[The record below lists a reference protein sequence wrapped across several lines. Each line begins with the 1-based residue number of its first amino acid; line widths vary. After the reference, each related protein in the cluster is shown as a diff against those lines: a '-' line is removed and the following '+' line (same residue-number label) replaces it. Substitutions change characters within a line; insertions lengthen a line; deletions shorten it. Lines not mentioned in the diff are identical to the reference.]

1 MLLFEFSFHP
11 NTHLQSF
18 FSAFLGKNFRGCFT
32 LFQTNNQYFLCFFSC
47 LSVKLYVICIKE
59 MIGS

>member
-18 FSAFLGKNFRGCFT
+18 FSAFFGKNFRGCFT
-32 LFQTNNQYFLCFFSC
+32 LFQTNNQYFFMLFF
-47 LSVKLYVICIKE
+47 
-59 MIGS
+59 GSPVNYMLFASKK